1 MYHCLYTGSF
11 QRKSNNNRTTTGKN
25 SKNYQN
31 IYRNW
36 KAYAT
41 QPDGFFK
48 IADLRS
54 VFLRFT
60 MGVNPFHKE
69 YFYSYDSSRAMRFK
83 ENLIADRRILHA
95 SFKRVNLPFHYIMT

>member
-1 MYHCLYTGSF
+1 MYHCLYTGLF

-31 IYRNW
+31 IYRKW

-69 YFYSYDSSRAMRFK
+69 YFYSYDSVTSVKLDACLDNQKVQLYRLF
-83 ENLIADRRILHA
+83 RRK
-95 SFKRVNLPFHYIMT
+95 SGSSE

>member
-1 MYHCLYTGSF
+1 MPHSQTAFSRLQTLEVSF
-11 QRKSNNNRTTTGKN
+11 
-25 SKNYQN
+25 Y
-31 IYRNW
+31 
-36 KAYAT
+36 
-41 QPDGFFK
+41 
-48 IADLRS
+48 
-54 VFLRFT
+54 VRFT